1 MAIQGHKITF
11 DMGLRGFHVYR
22 DEWKPYLHQPLKF
35 RVERNNA
42 YDDFAVAGFTKLPG
56 VLLPSIVGHV
66 PRELSRYV
74 WFALE
79 HGASIH
85 GKVKSEMHRPS
96 PLLQGGLEIPVTVT
110 VEWENYLSLK
120 ILGDRITSVAYDM
133 GTPYVDDSKAIL
145 IDLGVE
151 AAAVVND

>member
-42 YDDFAVAGFTKLPG
+42 YDDFAVVAGFTKLPG

-96 PLLQGGLEIPVTVT
+96 PLCKV
-110 VEWENYLSLK
+110 
-120 ILGDRITSVAYDM
+120 
-133 GTPYVDDSKAIL
+133 DSKYQ
-145 IDLGVE
+145 
-151 AAAVVND
+151 

>member
-56 VLLPSIVGHV
+56 VFLPSIVGHV
-66 PRELSRYV
+66 LRELSRYV
-74 WFALE
+74 W
-79 HGASIH
+79 
-85 GKVKSEMHRPS
+85 
-96 PLLQGGLEIPVTVT
+96 
-110 VEWENYLSLK
+110 
-120 ILGDRITSVAYDM
+120 VA
-133 GTPYVDDSKAIL
+133 
-145 IDLGVE
+145 
-151 AAAVVND
+151 